1 MADQYQAISEEEQSK
16 AVAFFE
22 RGRSV
27 AVTGNFDYAIEMF
40 MQGLA
45 IDPENVEAHQ
55 ELRDISLKRK
65 ISGGKGLGMMERLKF
80 KTTNKDDKLNM
91 LNAERMLAFEPGDTG
106 YMEGVLTN
114 AHKGGFFDTV
124 MWIGPILQKANAESK
139 KPPAHRQPAVN
150 IALRGPPSS
159 TQRPNT
165 AAEPPRNSIASE
177 KIQPS
182 SVSFQSPGADCVMP
196 MSLVIGRL
204 NTLSA

>member
-1 MADQYQAISEEEQSK
+1 VADQYQAISEDEQKK
-16 AVAFFE
+16 AVTFFE
-22 RGRSV
+22 KGRST
-27 AVTGNFDYAIEMF
+27 AASGNFDYAIEMF
-40 MQGLA
+40 MQGLT

-139 KPPAHRQPAVN
+139 KPEFNKYIV
-150 IALRGPPSS
+150 L
-159 TQRPNT
+159 
-165 AAEPPRNSIASE
+165 
-177 KIQPS
+177 KD
-182 SVSFQSPGADCVMP
+182 V
-196 MSLVIGRL
+196 
-204 NTLSA
+204 